1 MTPEEIKKKINNLMF
16 GLHSKDPRDNNA
28 LPEILKELVD
38 MAGGAPAPTYVD
50 CGWSEADSEPTFNN
64 EQKAALLQEY
74 NNGNLANVVCRYYH
88 EDAGAF
94 KYFKIVAWETSGVS
108 LKVIGANTGG
118 TTTVKRWEVTI
129 AL

>member
-74 NNGNLANVVCRYYH
+74 NNGNH
-88 EDAGAF
+88 AGAF